1 MDRRIS
7 LEWELFDPGID
18 GSWEYYMMIKTHPA
32 KSLIAACIAALALT
46 ACGGSD
52 NGSAS
57 GANGASGS
65 SGATSTG
72 FSGQDASAP
81 VLTNSVATDGF
92 NWINYRR
99 TQAGVGALTR
109 SSLLDRSSQAHSD
122 YQRLNNTVTHD
133 EEANKPGFTGVTVED
148 RVQAAGYKLVRNY
161 ASGEIIAATTNNTGF
176 YMAEELVTAIYHRFV
191 MFEPLFKDMGSGAAN
206 TSANYVY
213 FTTNLGATNGY
224 SPGLPSHTIVS
235 WPFDGQ
241 TGVVTTFA
249 SNYEEPDP
257 VPDINEV
264 GYPISVHANLTET
277 VAVQSFTVR
286 VRGASSNLATRLLVK
301 GQDANTTMSSVAAI
315 VPLAPLAA
323 RTTYDVSFTG
333 TVGGTAVSKT
343 WSFTT
348 K

>member
-1 MDRRIS
+1 
-7 LEWELFDPGID
+7 
-18 GSWEYYMMIKTHPA
+18 MMIKTHPA
-32 KSLIAACIAALALT
+32 KSLIAACVAALALT

-52 NGSAS
+52 GDSAS
-57 GANGASGS
+57 GATTGSGGAQ
-65 SGATSTG
+65 STG

-99 TQAGVGALTR
+99 SQAGVGALTR
-109 SSLLDRSSQAHSD
+109 NSLLDRSSQAHSD
-122 YQRLNNTVTHD
+122 YQRMNNTVTHD
-133 EEANKPGFTGVTVED
+133 EQANKPGFTGVTVED

-161 ASGEIIAATTNNTGF
+161 ASGEIIAAATNGTGF
-176 YMAEELVTAIYHRFV
+176 HMAEELVTAIYHRFV
-191 MFEPLFKDMGSGAAN
+191 MFEPLFRDMGSGAAN
-206 TSANYVY
+206 TSASYIY

-241 TGVVTTFA
+241 TGVETTFA

-277 VAVQSFTVR
+277 MAVRSFTVR
-286 VRGASSNLATRLLVK
+286 PRGGADLRTRLLVK
-301 GQDANTTMSSVAAI
+301 GQDANTTMASVAAI

-323 RTTYDVSFTG
+323 RTTYDVSFNG
-333 TVGGTAVSKT
+333 TVGGAAVSKT

>member
-1 MDRRIS
+1 
-7 LEWELFDPGID
+7 
-18 GSWEYYMMIKTHPA
+18 MMIKTHPA
-32 KSLIAACIAALALT
+32 KNLIAACVAALALA

-52 NGSAS
+52 GGSAS
-57 GANGASGS
+57 GANGS
-65 SGATSTG
+65 SGVTSTG

-81 VLTNSVATDGF
+81 LLTNNIATDGF

-99 TQAGVGALTR
+99 SQAGVGALTR

-133 EEANKPGFTGVTVED
+133 EQANKPGFTGVTVED
-148 RVQAAGYKLVRNY
+148 RVQAAGYTLLGKYV
-161 ASGEIIAATTNNTGF
+161 SGEIIAATTNNTGF

-191 MFEPLFKDMGSGAAN
+191 MFEPLFRDMGSGAAS
-206 TSANYVY
+206 TSANYIY
-213 FTTNLGATNGY
+213 LTTNLGATGGY

-235 WPFDGQ
+235 WPFNGQ

-277 VAVQSFTVR
+277 IAVQNFTVR
-286 VRGASSNLATRLLVK
+286 PRGGADLKTRLLVK
-301 GQDANTTMSSVAAI
+301 GQDANTTMASVAAI

-323 RTTYDVSFTG
+323 RTTYDVSFSG
-333 TVGGTAVSKT
+333 TVGGAAVSKT

>member
-1 MDRRIS
+1 
-7 LEWELFDPGID
+7 
-18 GSWEYYMMIKTHPA
+18 MMSKTHPA
-32 KSLIAACIAALALT
+32 KNLIAACIAAIALA

-52 NGSAS
+52 SDSTS
-57 GANGASGS
+57 GNSGS

-109 SSLLDRSSQAHSD
+109 NNLLDRSSQAHSD

-133 EEANKPGFTGVTVED
+133 EQANKPGFTGATVED

-176 YMAEELVTAIYHRFV
+176 YMAEQLVTAIYHRFV
-191 MFEPLFKDMGSGAAN
+191 MFEPLFKDMGAGAAS

-224 SPGLPSHTIVS
+224 SPGLPSHNIVS

-241 TGVVTTFA
+241 TGVETTFA

-277 VAVQSFTVR
+277 IAVQSFTVR
-286 VRGASSNLATRLLVK
+286 ARGGADLRTRLLVK
-301 GQDANTTMSSVAAI
+301 GQDANTTMASVAAI

-333 TVGGTAVSKT
+333 TVGGAAVSKT